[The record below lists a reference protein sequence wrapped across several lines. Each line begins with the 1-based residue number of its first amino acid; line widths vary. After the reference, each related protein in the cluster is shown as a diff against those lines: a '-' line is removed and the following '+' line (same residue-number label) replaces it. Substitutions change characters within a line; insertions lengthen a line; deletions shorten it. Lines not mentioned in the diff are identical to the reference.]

1 MSSKSIAPPIQ
12 DQAALHAAGEHVVNR
27 ESGTSIASTR
37 KRYSTDDN
45 AFLRSPWLN
54 RLLPFGLP
62 LLLLIGWQLLTANG
76 WIAGNILPTPVE
88 VFRALIRLLGTGELV
103 ENIAVSTSRAL
114 SGFAI
119 GGGLGFLLGVVNG
132 ISQLWEK
139 ISDSSIQMIRNIPH
153 LSLIP
158 LVIVWFGIGE
168 EAKLFLVSLGV
179 FFPVYLNTFHGI
191 RSVDRGLVEMGKVYG
206 LSRLALYTHIILPGA
221 LPSIL
226 VGIRY
231 ALGIMWLT
239 LIVAETVAADAGIGY
254 MAMNA
259 REFMQMDVIVL
270 SILLYALL
278 GKLSDSMAKLL
289 EKRWLRWNPVLS
301 RK

>member
-1 MSSKSIAPPIQ
+1 
-12 DQAALHAAGEHVVNR
+12 
-27 ESGTSIASTR
+27 
-37 KRYSTDDN
+37 
-45 AFLRSPWLN
+45 
-54 RLLPFGLP
+54 
-62 LLLLIGWQLLTANG
+62 
-76 WIAGNILPTPVE
+76 
-88 VFRALIRLLGTGELV
+88 
-103 ENIAVSTSRAL
+103 
-114 SGFAI
+114 
-119 GGGLGFLLGVVNG
+119 
-132 ISQLWEK
+132 
-139 ISDSSIQMIRNIPH
+139 MIRNIPH

-179 FFPVYLNTFHGI
+179 FFPIYLNTFHGI
-191 RSVDRGLVEMGKVYG
+191 RSVDHSLIEMGRVYG
-206 LSRLALYTHIILPGA
+206 LSRFALYTNIILPGA

-239 LIVAETVAADAGIGY
+239 LIVAETVAADSGIGY

-278 GKLSDSMAKLL
+278 GKLSDSIAKLL
-289 EKRWLRWNPVLS
+289 EKRWLRWNPSLS